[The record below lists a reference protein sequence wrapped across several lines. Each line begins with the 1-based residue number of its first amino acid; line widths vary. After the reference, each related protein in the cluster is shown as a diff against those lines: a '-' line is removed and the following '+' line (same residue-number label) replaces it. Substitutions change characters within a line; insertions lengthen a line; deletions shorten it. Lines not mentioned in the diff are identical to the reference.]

1 MSDHNWDE
9 DLTDHKSDQELRQRI
24 GRRSAYLR
32 KGSEI
37 PSARAL
43 IAG

>member
-24 GRRSAYLR
+24 GRRSAYLWYY
-32 KGSEI
+32 G
-37 PSARAL
+37 ANAT
-43 IAG
+43 GC

>member
-24 GRRSAYLR
+24 GRRSAYLLQSFEAYN
-32 KGSEI
+32 KGSE
-37 PSARAL
+37 
-43 IAG
+43 